1 MDTKRMIT
9 EGFVK
14 LLNKN
19 SFDNITTQM
28 IVEAS
33 GVSRSTFYRHFKD
46 KYEVMTYYYQKSVE
60 EIRSHYSFSEY
71 KVFLMDF
78 LYFIK
83 NHFAYFSKVI
93 KTTGDNSFFDFLS
106 DYVVKYYEFIYRSEL
121 GREQISTK
129 ESYQI
134 TIITE
139 GCNEAVRRYIISGC
153 KDDEK
158 QIMESVIA
166 ILPEELRSLL
176 S

>member
-60 EIRSHYSFSEY
+60 EVRSNYPFSEY
-71 KVFLMDF
+71 KAFLMDF
-78 LYFIK
+78 LSFVK
-83 NHFAYFSKVI
+83 NNYAYFSKVI
-93 KTTGDNSFFDFLS
+93 KTTGDNSFFVFLS
-106 DYVVKYYEFIYRSEL
+106 TYVAEYYEFIYRSEL
-121 GREQISTK
+121 ERKEISTK

-139 GCNEAVRRYIISGC
+139 GCNEAVRRYILSGC

-158 QIMESVIA
+158 QIAESVIG
-166 ILPEELRSLL
+166 ILPDELKAIIK
-176 S
+176 